1 MPHIVLVA
9 LELRPELVP
18 GRRPQPDAAV
28 VAAGRQPLCGG
39 TGQVT
44 AVSSGALVAGAGSE
58 GQAPEAGAGR
68 AEGRRGGK
76 GRGEGKEEACACVCV
91 CVGRWGC
98 LTWPSGAQAMQETRS
113 RWPVQAFSV
122 VSVSVDLPTTRA
134 SAPETP
140 RQWAAGKAA
149 RAGRRGGAGGGHQR
163 RTVLSP
169 EPEASLRL
177 SGENCRAMT
186 GWA

>member
-91 CVGRWGC
+91 LEGGGASPARPEPRRCRRRGRGGRC
-98 LTWPSGAQAMQETRS
+98 RPSQWSRS
-113 RWPVQAFSV
+113 ASTCQRPARQ
-122 VSVSVDLPTTRA
+122 PQRPRA
-134 SAPETP
+134 S
-140 RQWAAGKAA
+140 
-149 RAGRRGGAGGGHQR
+149 GRRGRQHARADGAGRAEVTRDGRSCR
-163 RTVLSP
+163 RSRRP
-169 EPEASLRL
+169 A
-177 SGENCRAMT
+177 
-186 GWA
+186 